1 MTADP
6 SSNENPEYKIL
17 RHDLY
22 NPINQIVGYSELLT
36 EELEDGESID
46 PDDLA
51 KIGNSA
57 RVLLEMIRSR
67 LKESELQSEHH
78 ETSIESTASVLQLK
92 SESSRRLPSERKSVP
107 QTRKGRILVVDDELY
122 NRDLL
127 VQALSRDGHVVS
139 TAENGE
145 DALEK
150 VAKQPLDLVL
160 LDIQMP
166 GIDGSE
172 VLRLMKGSSETALI
186 PVIMI
191 SGLEDIDMVVECV
204 EYGADDYLP
213 KPCNFTLLRARL
225 GASLDKKFRYDDDLA
240 LYQHLKD
247 TQASV
252 RTQLIAARKLASEL
266 SASEE
271 NEVTLERLRQHF
283 ASMSSLL
290 LEKDSALHETIK
302 KLEVKISRQSVA
314 SQVKAITSDPAFQ
327 TLSERARL
335 MRERRQQRGA

>member
-6 SSNENPEYKIL
+6 SSNENLQYKLL

-22 NPINQIVGYSELLT
+22 NPINQIVGYSELLA
-36 EELEDGESID
+36 EELEAGESID
-46 PDDLA
+46 ATDLA
-51 KIGNSA
+51 RIGTSA

-67 LKESELQSEHH
+67 LNESELQSNHH
-78 ETSIESTASVLQLK
+78 EKSIDSTAPVLQLK
-92 SESSRRLPSERKSVP
+92 TESSRRLASERRLST
-107 QTRKGRILVVDDELY
+107 QTRKGRILVVDDDPS
-122 NRDLL
+122 NCDLL
-127 VQALSRDGHVVS
+127 VQTLSRDGHVVS
-139 TAENGE
+139 TGKTGE
-145 DALEK
+145 EALEK
-150 VAKQPLDLVL
+150 IAKQPFDLVL

-166 GIDGSE
+166 GINGSE
-172 VLRLMKGSSETALI
+172 VLRLLKGSAETAFI

-191 SGLEDIDMVVECV
+191 SGLEDIDIVVQCV

-213 KPCNFTLLRARL
+213 KPCNLTLLRARL
-225 GASLDKKFRYDDDLA
+225 GASLEKKFRYDDDLA

-247 TQASV
+247 TQANV

-266 SASEE
+266 SESED
-271 NEVTLERLRQHF
+271 NELTLERLRQHF

-314 SQVKAITSDPAFQ
+314 SQVKAITNDPAFQ
-327 TLSERARL
+327 TLSKRARL